1 MDSEREWGRCLMDLV
16 GADMDSIDSELVAAL
31 VVEPE
36 LEMERCWMDSAVVE
50 ADTGS
55 IDSELALECC
65 WTELAGAEV
74 AAEVV
79 AR

>member
-36 LEMERCWMDSAVVE
+36 LEMERCWMGSVVVE